1 MEPKYKSYLPSWK
14 NENFSVAEA
23 KAFGEDR
30 DDYIWLKIKG
40 VNWVQIVYQFG
51 CLLHHMEVFNFIM
64 KVVMNQ
70 QKKSFG

>member
-40 VNWVQIVYQFG
+40 VN
-51 CLLHHMEVFNFIM
+51 
-64 KVVMNQ
+64 
-70 QKKSFG
+70 